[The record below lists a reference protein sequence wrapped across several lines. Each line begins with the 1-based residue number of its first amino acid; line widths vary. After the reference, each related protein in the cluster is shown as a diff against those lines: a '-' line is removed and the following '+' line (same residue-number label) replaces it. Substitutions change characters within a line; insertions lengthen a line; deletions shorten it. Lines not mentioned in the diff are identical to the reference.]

1 MASARRKDFHLQHGK
16 PNPHCQSVNAG
27 GNRLEKKC
35 PPAEHPRM
43 AHLGIAQFRNP
54 LPHHFA
60 ADASQQQQRHPVIQL
75 FGWLGKP
82 LPKQKAQNWHHPL
95 EEAEGP
101 RGIQAMASPAP
112 LEAEPIGD
120 RNGKGVHGE
129 AKRRQNNN
137 SNPTIVP
144 HLPDDIPR

>member
-1 MASARRKDFHLQHGK
+1 
-16 PNPHCQSVNAG
+16 
-27 GNRLEKKC
+27 
-35 PPAEHPRM
+35 M

-54 LPHHFA
+54 LLHHFA

-112 LEAEPIGD
+112 LEAEPL
-120 RNGKGVHGE
+120 VTE
-129 AKRRQNNN
+129 TAKASMERPSAVKNNN
-137 SNPTIVP
+137 SNPNDCSTP
-144 HLPDDIPR
+144 SR